1 MTDRLAGGSLHSMS
15 TTIRVSGGLLVL
27 AAAMLVLA
35 PGQAEASHHKAK
47 HAEEAKKEA
56 KKEQQAP
63 KGPLIISVSIASQHL
78 TVFDGGSAVAHAP
91 VSTGMA
97 GHPTPMG
104 VFSVIQKQRWHESNI
119 YS

>member
-1 MTDRLAGGSLHSMS
+1 MTDRLASGNLHSMS
-15 TTIRVSGGLLVL
+15 TTIRVSGGLLGL
-27 AAAMLVLA
+27 AAAMLVLT

-47 HAEEAKKEA
+47 HAEEAKKE
-56 KKEQQAP
+56 QPAP

-97 GHPTPMG
+97 GRVEG
-104 VFSVIQKQRWHESNI
+104 VIVGETGRGFKEGPAAAQ
-119 YS
+119 